1 MRAKTQITDLG
12 LFSVGIARAL
22 AGGVFAVGTLEIEK
36 QRRSEDKHVERINE
50 SDE

>member
-22 AGGVFAVGTLEIEK
+22 AGGLLFAVGTLEIEK
-36 QRRSEDKHVERINE
+36 HRRSEDKHVERINE
-50 SDE
+50 